1 VGSVTIGE
9 IDAEFD
15 HTSGEI
21 PRPATDNSVK
31 FTDALTKLDQVNANV
46 HVKTVTGA
54 LELTKRFIV
63 EIVPLITFYVF
74 HSLVIAEY

>member
-54 LELTKRFIV
+54 GVDKTIYSRNSASYNFLRVSF
-63 EIVPLITFYVF
+63 FSYC
-74 HSLVIAEY
+74 